1 MSYRDTSVSRIL
13 HYYFNIISVTTEHTK
28 YSVLYLTDLYFE
40 AKGRKYFEED
50 IYLTSRLRSDFE
62 ILICHPCDSH
72 KFEQAVDL
80 VIFRNAGPVMNFKEY
95 FDGFKNRINTQNIL
109 SYNSMKGKADM
120 NGKDYL
126 IEMTSEGYPVIP
138 TIEKSE
144 NLHLLPQAD
153 LYMVKLKNGA
163 DSIGMHVV
171 NSTQL
176 SEMDLT
182 GSIVQPFVD
191 FEYEVSFYFIDENFQ
206 YALYAPDKNKRWEL
220 ALYEPTETDLE
231 FAEKFIKWN
240 ALSHGIQRVD
250 ACRLQDGQ
258 LLLVELE
265 DLNPYLSIDLL
276 SNDLRENFVT
286 NFRDSLLKAIST
298 HRQIIN

>member
-1 MSYRDTSVSRIL
+1 
-13 HYYFNIISVTTEHTK
+13 
-28 YSVLYLTDLYFE
+28 
-40 AKGRKYFEED
+40 
-50 IYLTSRLRSDFE
+50 
-62 ILICHPCDSH
+62 
-72 KFEQAVDL
+72 
-80 VIFRNAGPVMNFKEY
+80 MNFKEY
-95 FDGFKNRINTQNIL
+95 FDGFKNRINTQSIL

-126 IEMTSEGYPVIP
+126 IEMTSKGYPVIP

-231 FAEKFIKWN
+231 FAEKFIEWN